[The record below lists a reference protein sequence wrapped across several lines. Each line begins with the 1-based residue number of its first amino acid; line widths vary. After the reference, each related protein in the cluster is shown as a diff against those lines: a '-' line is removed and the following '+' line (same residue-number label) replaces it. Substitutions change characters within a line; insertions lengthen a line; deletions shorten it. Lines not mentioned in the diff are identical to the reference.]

1 MAMLLPFAEQDVFT
15 LLDLGAGTGNAS
27 QAILGRYPAATA
39 ILADFSAEMMGAG
52 ELEMRAF
59 EGRYRYVEF
68 DLLAGEWPATI
79 PAAVDAVVTSLCVH
93 HLPDVRKQSLFT
105 EIYQRLSPGGWYLN
119 YDPVRAADPDVA
131 AIWERAMDR
140 ADPAAA
146 SKRQHRTPEEH
157 ARFENHVRYMIPLEQ
172 QLGYLRSAGFRG
184 IDIYFKRLDYVI
196 YGGYRGNTA
205 S

>member
-1 MAMLLPFAEQDVFT
+1 MDQQQDTNAAIWKSDQIAATWAAEAAARQRNHGAQWQLMAMLLPFAEQDSFT

-93 HLPDVRKQSLFT
+93 HL
-105 EIYQRLSPGGWYLN
+105 
-119 YDPVRAADPDVA
+119 
-131 AIWERAMDR
+131 
-140 ADPAAA
+140 
-146 SKRQHRTPEEH
+146 
-157 ARFENHVRYMIPLEQ
+157 
-172 QLGYLRSAGFRG
+172 
-184 IDIYFKRLDYVI
+184 
-196 YGGYRGNTA
+196 
-205 S
+205 